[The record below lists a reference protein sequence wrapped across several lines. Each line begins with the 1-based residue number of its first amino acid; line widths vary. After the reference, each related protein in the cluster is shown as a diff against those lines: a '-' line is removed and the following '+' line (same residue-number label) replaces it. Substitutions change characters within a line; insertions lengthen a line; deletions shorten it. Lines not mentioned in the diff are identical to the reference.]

1 MITSDLALDIS
12 PLGYSPR
19 THRVLHNP
27 FEISVGTSVV
37 PRTVLVDHDNG
48 FVKAAARIAKRFQV
62 PFQSF
67 LSVSDMELHRRPAY
81 DLVLLD
87 EKTVGKDRLMDIAMK
102 MTNMSGNVAV
112 VLIGYEEPSEAEM
125 EAWSPLIQRFL
136 YKDWDT
142 EGVEVLF
149 RDAMQIFA
157 NTQVTGNRRV
167 KYFGG

>member
-1 MITSDLALDIS
+1 
-12 PLGYSPR
+12 
-19 THRVLHNP
+19 
-27 FEISVGTSVV
+27 
-37 PRTVLVDHDNG
+37 
-48 FVKAAARIAKRFQV
+48 
-62 PFQSF
+62 
-67 LSVSDMELHRRPAY
+67 MELHRRPAY

-112 VLIGYEEPSEAEM
+112 VLIGDEEPSEAEM
-125 EAWSPLIQRFL
+125 EEWSPFIQRFL

-157 NTQVTGNRRV
+157 NSQIAGNRRV